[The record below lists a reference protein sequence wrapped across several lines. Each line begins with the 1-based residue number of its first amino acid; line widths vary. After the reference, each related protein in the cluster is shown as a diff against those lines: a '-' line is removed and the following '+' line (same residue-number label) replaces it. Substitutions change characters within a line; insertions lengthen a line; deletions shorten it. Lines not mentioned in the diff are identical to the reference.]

1 MSRQH
6 IRTVVSGKGS
16 RGQVEVDSAG
26 RFPCLDG
33 RLASTGLSTGSR
45 HSLNPRALV
54 IISSVASVG
63 LPSVMS
69 DHLLTGHG
77 GLLTDQQGIFI
88 GRKLIKGKTQQTTTT
103 SHRQE
108 NIVRFR
114 S

>member
-63 LPSVMS
+63 LPSVMTAIIFRQVPGES
-69 DHLLTGHG
+69 LSSLQVSSLHG
-77 GLLTDQQGIFI
+77 A
-88 GRKLIKGKTQQTTTT
+88 
-103 SHRQE
+103 E
-108 NIVRFR
+108 CFR
-114 S
+114 SAPPRYAADCEDSRTDRRI